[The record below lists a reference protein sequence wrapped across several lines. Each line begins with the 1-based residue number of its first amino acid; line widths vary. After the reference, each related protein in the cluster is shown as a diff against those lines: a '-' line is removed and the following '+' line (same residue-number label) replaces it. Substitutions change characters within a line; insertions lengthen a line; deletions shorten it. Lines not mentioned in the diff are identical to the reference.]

1 VYIHHSDLS
10 AGAID
15 QKPPLYYSTSMRF
28 DDFNQFCA
36 YMESFTNLER
46 RNNNYT
52 VRLYRLDRMRKLL
65 DHIGHPERDFLAVH
79 VAGSKGKG
87 STACFIAHGIQAAGF
102 KTGLYLSPHLS
113 DYRERFTLC
122 GEFFPEPALVEAA
135 NELVRRLEGFH
146 FQDEWGTTEP
156 TAFELYTAYAYL
168 LFSLNHCQWAVIE
181 TGLGGRLD
189 ATNTIM
195 PQVSVITPIELE
207 HTAILGNTI
216 SLIASEKAKI
226 IKPGIPAFISR
237 QVDDAREVFRTEA
250 AQCNS
255 RLHELEIE
263 VESIS
268 THTTAEG
275 ELSTITWRSGEET
288 TLRLSMRGEVQAE
301 NAALALLVLRSLGLY
316 KVGLTESAL
325 QMAVLPGRMQQIC
338 DQPVIILDGA
348 HTVQSL
354 RHLLNSFQQLHAGSS
369 NTVIYGALED
379 KDHVHMSNLL
389 IPLFDRIIISKPGTF
404 KKSDPDGLFLLFK
417 DQVAQADTPHLYL
430 EKDPMKA
437 LQLAFETTPSGSAIL
452 CTGSFYLAGEIA
464 QAYEKLE
471 QARNEK
477 VVVGC
482 P

>member
-1 VYIHHSDLS
+1 
-10 AGAID
+10 
-15 QKPPLYYSTSMRF
+15 MRF

-65 DHIGHPERDFLAVH
+65 DHIGHPERDFLSVH
-79 VAGSKGKG
+79 IAGSKGKG
-87 STACFIAHGIQAAGF
+87 STACFIAHGIQAAGY

-122 GEFFPEPALVEAA
+122 GEFFPEQALVEAA
-135 NELVRRLEGFH
+135 NELVSRLEGFH

-156 TAFELYTAYAYL
+156 TAFELYTAYAFL
-168 LFSLNHCQWAVIE
+168 LFSLNRCQWAVIE

-189 ATNTIM
+189 ATNTIS
-195 PQVSVITPIELE
+195 PQASVITPIELE

-216 SLIASEKAKI
+216 SLIAAEKSKI

-237 QVDDAREVFRTEA
+237 QVDDAREVFRNEA
-250 AQCNS
+250 AHCVS

-263 VESIS
+263 VESIA
-268 THTTAEG
+268 THTTTEG
-275 ELSTITWRSGEET
+275 EMSSITWRSGEET
-288 TLRLSMRGEVQAE
+288 QLRLAMRGEVQAE
-301 NAALALLVLRSLGLY
+301 NAALALLVLRTLGLY
-316 KVGLTESAL
+316 RTGLTEPAL
-325 QMAVLPGRMQQIC
+325 QKATLPGRMQQIC
-338 DQPVIILDGA
+338 NQPVIILDGA

-354 RHLLNSFQQLHAGSS
+354 RHLLNSFQQLYRGLS

-379 KDHVHMSNLL
+379 KDHLHMSNLL
-389 IPLFDRIIISKPGTF
+389 LPLFDRIIISKPGTF

-417 DQVAQADTPHLYL
+417 DQIGDQDKPQLYL
-430 EKDPMKA
+430 EKDSLKA
-437 LQLAFETTPSGSAIL
+437 LRLALRTTPAGSAIL
-452 CTGSFYLAGEIA
+452 CTGSFYLAGEID
-464 QAYEKLE
+464 QAYRLLQEEENKRE
-471 QARNEK
+471 VA
-477 VVVGC
+477 GC